1 MTHVDRVV
9 PLLVYEDLGAA
20 HDFLV
25 GAFGFESGGI
35 YRNDE
40 GQPTH
45 AEVRA
50 GDTAGFLHF
59 VEDVDHA
66 PHEVKYGTS
75 GTLWMAA
82 GPGRVVR
89 EDCVAVVMQDYEQP
103 TG

>member
-1 MTHVDRVV
+1 MMVRDPGCYSFARQVAFR
-9 PLLVYEDLGAA
+9 AA
-20 HDFLV
+20 PCR
-25 GAFGFESGGI
+25 G
-35 YRNDE
+35 
-40 GQPTH
+40 
-45 AEVRA
+45 RA
-50 GDTAGFLHF
+50 GRAGERAVPAL

-89 EDCVAVVMQDYEQP
+89 GDCVAVVMQDYEQP